1 MEAKGERDMATYKLT
16 AKAMSI
22 PAGLALGIT
31 VALAV
36 TVIGSGAAAWL
47 ILRGILGEETSGY
60 CAMAIL
66 LLASM
71 AGAAVSAG
79 TIQRLRAQM
88 CLAAGGGYYLCLIAI
103 TALFFGGQYRGMGV
117 TALMVLCG
125 AVLVI
130 LLAPGGKNRSG
141 CRRRKKQ
148 R

>member
-1 MEAKGERDMATYKLT
+1 MATYKLT

-22 PAGLALGIT
+22 PAGLTLGII

-36 TVIGSGAAAWL
+36 TAMGSGASAWL
-47 ILRGILGEETSGY
+47 ILRGIIGEGASGY
-60 CAMAIL
+60 CAMVIL
-66 LLASM
+66 LLASI

-88 CLAAGGGYYLCLIAI
+88 CLAAGGGYYLCLLAI
-103 TALFFGGQYRGMGV
+103 TALFFGGQYQGMGV

-125 AVLVI
+125 SVLVI

-141 CRRRKKQ
+141 CRRRKK
-148 R
+148 RR